1 VAIGGGTIVSGEG
14 GTGGNPETAYVYTE
28 PARGWANMA
37 PTGEL
42 ASPKGTGDTY
52 FGDSVALSGHTVA
65 VGDPRGPGPNDTVG
79 ITYTYYLP

>member
-1 VAIGGGTIVSGEG
+1 
-14 GTGGNPETAYVYTE
+14 
-28 PARGWANMA
+28 MA